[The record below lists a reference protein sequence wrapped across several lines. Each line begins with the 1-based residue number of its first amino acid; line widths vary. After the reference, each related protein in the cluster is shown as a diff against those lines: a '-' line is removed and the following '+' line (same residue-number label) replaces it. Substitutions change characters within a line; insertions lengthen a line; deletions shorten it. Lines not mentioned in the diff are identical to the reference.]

1 MMTFHLATL
10 STFGILVVCDFN
22 NPRYYDFDVGPLL
35 ENDRILI
42 SYTKC
47 FLDKGPCTP
56 DAKEFKRDIPEV
68 LRTSCGK
75 CTDKQKEIIRQVIG
89 AVMIRHPKSW
99 MQLLDKYDPEKKY
112 FDDFNKF
119 IAEE

>member
-1 MMTFHLATL
+1 MTLRLATL
-10 STFGILVVCDFN
+10 STIVILVEGDFN
-22 NPRYYDFDVGPLL
+22 NPRYYDFDVGSLL

-68 LRTSCGK
+68 LRTSCEK
-75 CTDKQKEIIRQVIG
+75 CTDKQKEIIKQIIG
-89 AVMIRHPKSW
+89 TVMKRHPKSW
-99 MQLLDKYDPEKKY
+99 VQLLDKYDPEKKY
-112 FDDFNKF
+112 VDDFNKF
-119 IAEE
+119 ILEK